1 MSPNRI
7 ISFDVG
13 IKNMAYC
20 IFDISGSHKSIVDW
34 NVLNL
39 MEEEITEKQF
49 CNCMTTP
56 KSKKAVSKICGKI
69 AKYSKLSAFYC
80 DKHAK
85 ENIHYLIPTKQC
97 SPTELK
103 KKKNEDLKQI
113 CIKYNIVDATEITLK
128 KDLLEKMFSFFESKT
143 FSPIQT
149 TKMKSSKEVDLISI
163 GKRMK
168 ILLNAMPDIGTI
180 DTVLIENQISP
191 IATRMKTIQGM
202 LSQYFIMINENIT
215 IEFISSSNK
224 LRTLPSELGKNT
236 LRASTITEPIPKL
249 SQSEKYK
256 QNKKD
261 GVSLCSQLLD
271 KNDGFKSW
279 KSCLDTKKKDDLA
292 DCFLQGMWYI
302 TKKNL

>member
-20 IFDISGSHKSIVDW
+20 IFDISGSHKSIIDW

-69 AKYSKLSAFYC
+69 AKYTKHTGLYC

-97 SPTELK
+97 SQPDLK
-103 KKKNEDLKQI
+103 KKKNEDLKEI
-113 CIKYNIVDATEITLK
+113 CIKYNIPNTTETTLK
-128 KDLLEKMFSFFESKT
+128 RDLLEKMFSFFDSKT

-168 ILLNAMPDIGTI
+168 TLLNAMPDIGTI

-202 LSQYFIMINENIT
+202 LSQYFIMINENVV

-236 LRASTITEPIPKL
+236 LRASTITESIPKL

-261 GVSLCSQLLD
+261 GISLCSHLLD

-292 DCFLQGMWYI
+292 DCFLQGMWWI

>member
-56 KSKKAVSKICGKI
+56 KSKKAVSKVCGKI

>member
-1 MSPNRI
+1 MPPKRI

-20 IFDISGSHKSIVDW
+20 IFDISGSQQSIIDW

-39 MEEEITEKQF
+39 MEEEITEKKL
-49 CNCMTTP
+49 CNCMTNP
-56 KSKKAVSKICGKI
+56 KTKKTVSKVCGKI
-69 AKYSKLSAFYC
+69 AKYTRRDDFFC

-85 ENIHYLIPTKQC
+85 ENIHYLIPSKQC
-97 SPTELK
+97 SQTELK
-103 KKKNEDLKQI
+103 KKKNEELKQI
-113 CIKYNIVDATEITLK
+113 CIKYNIADTAETTLK
-128 KDLLEKMFSFFESKT
+128 RDLLEKMFSFFESKT

-168 ILLNAMPDIGTI
+168 ILLNAMPDIGSI
-180 DTVLIENQISP
+180 DIVLIENQISP

-202 LSQYFIMINENIT
+202 LSQYFIMINENI
-215 IEFISSSNK
+215 IIKFISSSNK
-224 LRTLPSELGKNT
+224 LRTLPGLQT
-236 LRASTITEPIPKL
+236 TTITEPIPKL
-249 SQSEKYK
+249 TQGEKYK
-256 QNKKD
+256 QNKRD
-261 GVSLCSQLLD
+261 GVSLCSQILD

-292 DCFLQGMWYI
+292 DCFLQGIWWI